1 MCGAT
6 AIALAVV
13 ALSSAA
19 SSPAYSGPWD
29 AAHLPATITVPG
41 VIAQAGTS
49 EAFEVRIGAAL
60 SCPNGEPVPIT
71 VTFSDPS
78 GAESASLAEPC
89 GGRWAEA
96 ASDER
101 VDFSLRTF
109 AAASGVLEPSVT
121 FISAVT
127 TPFVY
132 EVSNAG
138 GVIARGAL
146 IATVIPP
153 RVIDSRHDMSE
164 YVAVCVD
171 GKQELQ
177 ALGRGDH
184 YCEVGG
190 GTNYTPGDWPAPAP
204 SKPAAPAPR
213 KPRYPAL
220 TLATAP
226 YWTEIAVEYH
236 FGYHSAPPRY
246 HSSACAVKAAGRF
259 SCDASW
265 QSGAYSFAGAV
276 KVGAANVYTG
286 RYRYTMRIVRTN
298 LRTHQRRTF
307 VTG

>member
-6 AIALAVV
+6 GLVLV
-13 ALSSAA
+13 LVLLSNAA
-19 SSPAYSGPWD
+19 TGQAYSGPWD
-29 AAHLPATITVPG
+29 ATHLPAAISAPG
-41 VIAQAGTS
+41 VVAQAGTS

-78 GAESASLAEPC
+78 GAEPASLAEPC
-89 GGRWAEA
+89 GGRWTEA

-109 AAASGVLEPSVT
+109 AAVGAVLEPSVT

-132 EVSNAG
+132 EVSNPG

-171 GKQELQ
+171 GKQELH

-190 GTNYTPGDWPAPAP
+190 GTNYTPGDWPAPAT

-226 YWTEIAVEYH
+226 YWTAIAVEYH
-236 FGYHSAPPRY
+236 FGYHSAPSQY
-246 HSSACAVKAAGRF
+246 HASGCALKAAGRF
-259 SCDASW
+259 SCNVSW
-265 QSGAYSFAGAV
+265 RSGAYSYAGPV

-286 RYRYTMRIVRTN
+286 RYKYALRIVRTN

-307 VTG
+307 AT